1 MVEKRKKPRLDEQN
15 EADVTVV
22 SAEYTIVSGKFISY
36 NIPKK
41 KIIGNLTINVSEGGA
56 KIQTHV
62 FLPVDTVI
70 QLEFTSKGIQ
80 QPINTLG
87 KVKWINTIVE
97 DWSYEA
103 GIEFCDS
110 SIEAIQKLGE
120 YITKKTKHKK

>member
-1 MVEKRKKPRLDEQN
+1 MVEKRKKPRIDEEN

-22 SAEYTIVSGKFISY
+22 SGEYTIISGEYISY
-36 NIPKK
+36 NMPKK
-41 KIIGNLTINVSEGGA
+41 KLIGNLTLNVSEGGA

-62 FLPVDTVI
+62 YLPVETLI
-70 QLEFTSKGIQ
+70 KLEFTSKGIQ
-80 QPINTLG
+80 QPINALG

-110 SIEAIQKLGE
+110 TIETIQKLGE

>member
-1 MVEKRKKPRLDEQN
+1 MVEKRKKPRIDEEN
-15 EADVTVV
+15 EATIIVV
-22 SAEYTIVSGKFISY
+22 SGEYTIISGKYISY
-36 NIPKK
+36 NIPQN
-41 KIIGNLTINVSEGGA
+41 KIIGNITINVSEGGA

-62 FLPVDTVI
+62 YLPVNTMI
-70 QLEFTSKGIQ
+70 KLEFTSKGIQ

-103 GIEFCDS
+103 GIEFNDA